1 MSLREQLEAIGPDR
15 VVLVLTTLGQIH
27 VGRLADIE
35 GDALVVERP
44 DGSSSTVLNLGD
56 VSGVR
61 VHDEEA
67 ER

>member
-1 MSLREQLEAIGPDR
+1 MSLRDQLEAIGPDR

-27 VGRLADIE
+27 VGRLSDIE
-35 GDALVVERP
+35 GDALIVERP
-44 DGSSSTVLNLGD
+44 DGSSRTVLNLSD

-61 VHDEEA
+61 VHDEEP

>member
-1 MSLREQLEAIGPDR
+1 MSLRDQLEAIGPDQ
-15 VVLVLTTLGQIH
+15 VVLVLTTLGQVH
-27 VGRLADIE
+27 VGRLTDIE

-44 DGSSSTVLNLGD
+44 DGSSRTVLNLGD